1 MVNGFKRFKRKTNF
15 NTQIMNGTVIKED
28 KLKEM
33 KNLAKKINDIELEI
47 LCFGSNDNLVFE
59 LRKKTE
65 LLTELILEL

>member
-1 MVNGFKRFKRKTNF
+1 
-15 NTQIMNGTVIKED
+15 MNGTVIKDD

-47 LCFGSNDNLVFE
+47 LCFGVNDNLVFE

-65 LLTELILEL
+65 QLTELILDL

>member
-1 MVNGFKRFKRKTNF
+1 MT
-15 NTQIMNGTVIKED
+15 GTVIKED

-47 LCFGSNDNLVFE
+47 LCFGENDNLVFE

-65 LLTELILEL
+65 LLTELILDL

>member
-1 MVNGFKRFKRKTNF
+1 
-15 NTQIMNGTVIKED
+15 MNNILIQED

-33 KNLAKKINDIELEI
+33 KSLANKINDIELEI
-47 LCFGSNDNLVFE
+47 LCFGTNDYLVFE

>member
-1 MVNGFKRFKRKTNF
+1 
-15 NTQIMNGTVIKED
+15 MNGTVIKDD

-47 LCFGSNDNLVFE
+47 LCFGANDNLVFE

-65 LLTELILEL
+65 LLTELILDL

>member
-1 MVNGFKRFKRKTNF
+1 MS
-15 NTQIMNGTVIKED
+15 GTIISED

-47 LCFGSNDNLVFE
+47 LCFGENDNLVFE

-65 LLTELILEL
+65 LLTELILDL

>member
-1 MVNGFKRFKRKTNF
+1 
-15 NTQIMNGTVIKED
+15 MNSIIISEE

-33 KNLAKKINDIELEI
+33 KSLAKEISEIELEI
-47 LCFGSNDNLVFE
+47 LCFGENDNLIFE

>member
-1 MVNGFKRFKRKTNF
+1 
-15 NTQIMNGTVIKED
+15 MNGIIVSEE
-28 KLKEM
+28 KLYKM

-47 LCFGSNDNLVFE
+47 LCFGENDNLVFE

>member
-1 MVNGFKRFKRKTNF
+1 
-15 NTQIMNGTVIKED
+15 MNGIVIKED

>member
-1 MVNGFKRFKRKTNF
+1 
-15 NTQIMNGTVIKED
+15 MNGTIISDD
-28 KLKEM
+28 KLSKM

>member
-1 MVNGFKRFKRKTNF
+1 
-15 NTQIMNGTVIKED
+15 MNRTIIKED

-47 LCFGSNDNLVFE
+47 LCFGENDNLIFE

>member
-1 MVNGFKRFKRKTNF
+1 
-15 NTQIMNGTVIKED
+15 MNGTVIKKD

-47 LCFGSNDNLVFE
+47 LCFGANDNLVFE

-65 LLTELILEL
+65 LLTELILDL

>member
-1 MVNGFKRFKRKTNF
+1 
-15 NTQIMNGTVIKED
+15 MNGTFIKED

-47 LCFGSNDNLVFE
+47 LCFGENDNLVFE

>member
-1 MVNGFKRFKRKTNF
+1 
-15 NTQIMNGTVIKED
+15 MNRTVIKED

-33 KNLAKKINDIELEI
+33 KSLAKKINDIELEI
-47 LCFGSNDNLVFE
+47 LCFGENDNLVFE

>member
-1 MVNGFKRFKRKTNF
+1 
-15 NTQIMNGTVIKED
+15 MNGTVIKED

-47 LCFGSNDNLVFE
+47 LCFGENDNLVFE

>member
-1 MVNGFKRFKRKTNF
+1 
-15 NTQIMNGTVIKED
+15 MNGTIISEE

-33 KNLAKKINDIELEI
+33 KNLAKEINDIELEI
-47 LCFGSNDNLVFE
+47 LCFGANDNLVFE

>member
-1 MVNGFKRFKRKTNF
+1 MKA
-15 NTQIMNGTVIKED
+15 TVIKED

-33 KNLAKKINDIELEI
+33 KSIAKKINDIELEI
-47 LCFGSNDNLVFE
+47 LCFGANDNLVFE